1 MSTRNRKRTRT
12 TPSLAITTRRA
23 RTPTA
28 DLQRLNQTR
37 FDRDTIRLSSGQ
49 RMDRAAFDA
58 LDEDR
63 KRELL
68 ASGSTEAFNS
78 AQEIRL
84 ETARLQAEREQQT
97 FLDTT
102 VGLSTDERV
111 SREAFEK
118 LSPADQKL
126 LRDEG
131 IEAFNASRQRQEQEF
146 RDAREL
152 AVVRFNESTV
162 ALGDGARVDKG
173 SFQSLPDFV
182 QEIGVE
188 KGLDA
193 LNETYERWVEGQPR
207 AGTGPI
213 LQESDIPAHARA
225 EDAFRIANVELADS
239 TFIPREEFKALSP
252 AAQQAGREKG
262 LEALSQQLS
271 AEADRRSL
279 TIARIDEAGDLGSA
293 LIDGSVSAFDAK
305 QLGFSSED
313 IDAARKAVGAAAN
326 FALQEHQLAR
336 AEAERTRAENKLKP
350 YQRGNGYD
358 LVAALEEGVDTE
370 ILTALFGQEQTHNTV
385 QIVEAADR
393 IRGTGVNL
401 SGSVD
406 LAEALS
412 AGATPRDLTRV
423 GFRATDILA
432 ASKAND
438 AAKRLTGLEIDIME
452 PVDLLQ
458 AIAGGAEVGD
468 LTAVGFRP
476 KDVADAVLLSTA
488 SVPSPEESPLPPAN
502 NALQQRINEQLAG
515 RSKANLNTI
524 MRAAQLGFTTEEQ
537 SADLLDKVR
546 SAYPDSYPWGK
557 LLKGF
562 VPLAWTQDAFLVVK
576 PDETTERP
584 SFQAV
589 MRGTQLGTMTEAE
602 AQAALAANRP
612 VITRNPGF
620 SDLDMTLAIAGDA
633 LILAPL
639 VGRAIRPVA
648 TAIMR
653 AVAETGET
661 VARAQTA
668 LKLEAALTRYE
679 SATKVNDLNGIR
691 TTARELVEI
700 GKVIDSIALQQT
712 GRTMLREAI
721 ILSRGAPAGASG
733 TAPRNLR
740 VATRPDPAPL
750 LKYLDVTN
758 DLLTRQKLDDMLAGI
773 RRKGAPRVSKDYPS
787 GVRGFSPD
795 DYAAAL
801 RASQASPEV
810 QRVIQSLRSR
820 KVQTLT
826 APQVAVALEAFPRV
840 ETKPQT
846 QAQPQTQT
854 VPTTSPETQPLWE
867 TLPLPEVE
875 TQPLPDT
882 EMRPLTRTETRPLL
896 EPARVTQTK
905 PARRTATE
913 PEVARGI
920 PLKGRPQGGPRIAT
934 ITPFVPSDDTTNST
948 AIVPQATPAPEPFP
962 EPDGARVT
970 LTTDETTRVPD
981 KITPTEPAGPRKPP
995 TRPLA
1000 IDQDEDKAP
1009 KDPAEQVD
1017 GAAGSDLED
1026 PDIVTYP
1033 KGAFQVTV
1041 SRSTGQVKH
1050 TPIARRGQPLMG
1062 RKLKPNEHF
1071 EVLTRKLDSEVP
1083 DAPIRIDSGV
1093 VDDLVDGTGIQ
1104 FVPDRQRTP
1113 KQSQLDRKR

>member
-1 MSTRNRKRTRT
+1 MSTRDRKRTRT
-12 TPSLAITTRRA
+12 HSLGITTRRA

-49 RMDRAAFDA
+49 RVDRAAFDA

-78 AQEIRL
+78 AQEIKL

-111 SREAFEK
+111 SRAAFEK
-118 LSPADQKL
+118 LSPADQKM
-126 LRDEG
+126 LRNEG
-131 IEAFNASRQRQEQEF
+131 IEAFNASRQRQEQER
-146 RDAREL
+146 RDARDL
-152 AVVRFNESTV
+152 AAVRFNESTV
-162 ALGDGARVDKG
+162 ALGDGARIDKG

-193 LNETYERWVEGQPR
+193 LNEAYERWVEGQPR

-262 LEALSQQLS
+262 LEALSEQLS
-271 AEADRRSL
+271 AEADRRTL

-326 FALQEHQLAR
+326 FALHEHQLAR

-358 LVAALEEGVDTE
+358 LVAALEEGVDKET
-370 ILTALFGQEQTHNTV
+370 LTALFGQEQTHNTV

-406 LAEALS
+406 LTEALS

-432 ASKAND
+432 AAKAND
-438 AAKRLTGLEIDIME
+438 AAERLTGLDIDIME

-476 KDVADAVLLSTA
+476 EDVADAVLRSA
-488 SVPSPEESPLPPAN
+488 FAPSPEESPLPPAN

-515 RSKANLNTI
+515 RSNANLNTI
-524 MRAAQLGFTTEEQ
+524 MRAAQLRFTTEEQ
-537 SADLLDKVR
+537 SAELLGKVR

-562 VPLAWTQDAFLVVK
+562 VPLAWMQDAFLVVK

-589 MRGTQLGTMTEAE
+589 MRGAQLGTMTEAE

-612 VITRNPGF
+612 VITRRPEF
-620 SDLDMTLAIAGDA
+620 SDVDMALAIAGDA

-679 SATKVNDLNGIR
+679 RATKVNDLNGIR
-691 TTARELVEI
+691 TTARDLVEI

-733 TAPRNLR
+733 TAPRHLR

-854 VPTTSPETQPLWE
+854 VPTTSPETPPIRE
-867 TLPLPEVE
+867 TQPLPEVE
-875 TQPLPDT
+875 AQPLPDT
-882 EMRPLTRTETRPLL
+882 ERRPLTRTETRPLL

-905 PARRTATE
+905 PAPRTATE
-913 PEVARGI
+913 PEVSRGI

-934 ITPFVPSDDTTNST
+934 ITPFVPSDDTASST
-948 AIVPQATPAPEPFP
+948 AIVPQATPAPEPSP

-981 KITPTEPAGPRKPP
+981 KITPTKPAGPRKPP

-1000 IDQDEDKAP
+1000 NDQDDDKAP
-1009 KDPAEQVD
+1009 KNPAQEVD

-1026 PDIVTYP
+1026 ADIVTYP

-1050 TPIARRGQPLMG
+1050 TPIARRGQPLIG

-1083 DAPIRIDSGV
+1083 DAPIRVDSGV
-1093 VDDLVDGTGIQ
+1093 VDDLVDGKGIQ